1 LSVKRSVLTIAILLS
16 PVIYAQEPAAE
27 PQEAPVAES
36 PEEPAAES
44 SEELA
49 APETGT
55 PEAVRSSQ
63 QDRPPE
69 APEESAAEP
78 LEEPAAESSE
88 ELAAPETE
96 PETTP
101 EAVRSSQQD
110 RPPEAPEEPAPD
122 ERPTE
127 TVEVEVQSSERIVS
141 PWATVLPFG
150 IPQFIQGESKRGWI
164 YASVQAVGV
173 AGSIYT
179 GLEMRRLAEAGDVDE
194 ELTYRLISAATVAVT
209 ALTWFGSVVDGSN
222 MRIESIE
229 RASAA
234 REWESAQ
241 RSAIVLVLE

>member
-1 LSVKRSVLTIAILLS
+1 MLVKRSILTIAILLS
-16 PVIYAQEPAAE
+16 PSIYAQEPAAE
-27 PQEAPVAES
+27 SPETPVAESPETPVAESPEEPAAEASEEPAAEASEAPVAESPEEPAAES

-49 APETGT
+49 APETGSET
-55 PEAVRSSQ
+55 NPEAVRSSQ

-69 APEESAAEP
+69 S
-78 LEEPAAESSE
+78 
-88 ELAAPETE
+88 
-96 PETTP
+96 
-101 EAVRSSQQD
+101 
-110 RPPEAPEEPAPD
+110 PEEPAGD

-141 PWATVLPFG
+141 PWATMLPFG

-164 YASVQAVGV
+164 YASVLAVGV

-241 RSAIVLVLE
+241 RSAIALVLE